1 MTPTVRNGLVQAH
14 NTGGAGDVSVRAL
27 QLKQA
32 AICRGSRAPTVLY
45 ETNTKEKTMVSNLT
59 AVQAFEAR
67 EAIAE
72 ELVTV
77 LEHIK
82 TLRESVES
90 LQKLNEA
97 ASRTTEV
104 YEGVALHIDGEN
116 VYATSYDVGRS
127 ALAYE
132 HVQKPGVFLVRV
144 SVRHNGDRLLDTS
157 FTSREDALKAAKSFV
172 AGVKP

>member
-1 MTPTVRNGLVQAH
+1 
-14 NTGGAGDVSVRAL
+14 
-27 QLKQA
+27 
-32 AICRGSRAPTVLY
+32 
-45 ETNTKEKTMVSNLT
+45 MVSNLT

-72 ELVTV
+72 ELKTV

-82 TLRESVES
+82 ALRESAEN

-104 YEGVALHIDGEN
+104 YEGVALHIDGDN
-116 VYATSYDVGRS
+116 VYATSYDVPRY
-127 ALAYE
+127 ATAYE
-132 HVQKPGVFLVRV
+132 HVQKPGVFLVRAA
-144 SVRHNGDRLLDTS
+144 VRHSGDRLLDTT
-157 FTSREDALKAAKSFV
+157 FTTREEALKAAKSFV